1 MKDDCVCVY
10 LHLCVYNPPLEDGRT
25 FVTYYDCADADTA
38 AAAAAVGRTLPQRDT
53 SVKTI
58 RQRMLQQQ
66 QEEVEELVVPLEQEG
81 NRSASSSRSFELL

>member
-1 MKDDCVCVY
+1 MFPQELLEVSA
-10 LHLCVYNPPLEDGRT
+10 PLFEREVTDIASPSGDQGR
-25 FVTYYDCADADTA
+25 DTA
-38 AAAAAVGRTLPQRDT
+38 AAAAAAAAGRTLPQRDT